1 MITSTIINNHDVKL
15 IKKGNV
21 IYFSIFDICIAS
33 GIDINKTKYP
43 INAYCD
49 INTLWEILREEG
61 KYDIWKQCKALKP
74 LAAPGPYSIISHKF
88 P

>member
-1 MITSTIINNHDVKL
+1 M
-15 IKKGNV
+15 
-21 IYFSIFDICIAS
+21 
-33 GIDINKTKYP
+33 NKTKYP

-49 INTLWEILREEG
+49 TNILWEILREEG